1 MSRRWLAALVVAAAV
16 VIAAPGV
23 LAAAQ
28 TRLGLNGGRPSDWPF
43 LAPLLAGQG
52 LTQQGWLDFASRV
65 GENWLPGTT
74 PVAVDYPAQLGPL
87 SGPSALT
94 TDQSTAIG
102 QQNLHAA
109 ILRELAKG
117 EPIVVAGLSEGTLV
131 IDQEL
136 RYLQNDPT
144 APPAQDITFYVFGDM
159 GRGLGQMYLPGVTI
173 PFVGQTFSPL
183 PDSQYDTVVVNEQWD
198 GWANPPDR
206 PWNLLAVL
214 NAVMGAVYTVN
225 GSNDHSQTS
234 LDSMADAVLVSKTTS
249 SLGGTTTTYMIP
261 REQLPLTRPL
271 LQLGVPTWAVDEID
285 KLLMPL
291 IQTGYSTLTPNLG
304 PHIDHGQL
312 VWTSPP
318 APAAE
323 PVSTAAQSDVTP
335 VQTGIASTDAA
346 PDAVATVSAP
356 AENAGQER
364 RAERRTPGDVDT
376 GALLN
381 EDTKS
386 AAPEQPQPT
395 DVREPADPE
404 PVAAVD
410 QPEPPRADPVG
421 ADGSVKED
429 PEPTTTHRPR
439 PDRVREPAD
448 PADASDGTLKNGRD
462 PGSAHR
468 PRPFHVRGGAD
479 SDGTPDVPSQPTP
492 AGGDTT
498 GSDSA
503 EKSPSAANAA

>member
-1 MSRRWLAALVVAAAV
+1 
-16 VIAAPGV
+16 
-23 LAAAQ
+23 
-28 TRLGLNGGRPSDWPF
+28 
-43 LAPLLAGQG
+43 
-52 LTQQGWLDFASRV
+52 
-65 GENWLPGTT
+65 
-74 PVAVDYPAQLGPL
+74 
-87 SGPSALT
+87 
-94 TDQSTAIG
+94 
-102 QQNLHAA
+102 
-109 ILRELAKG
+109 
-117 EPIVVAGLSEGTLV
+117 
-131 IDQEL
+131 
-136 RYLQNDPT
+136 
-144 APPAQDITFYVFGDM
+144 
-159 GRGLGQMYLPGVTI
+159 
-173 PFVGQTFSPL
+173 
-183 PDSQYDTVVVNEQWD
+183 
-198 GWANPPDR
+198 
-206 PWNLLAVL
+206 
-214 NAVMGAVYTVN
+214 
-225 GSNDHSQTS
+225 
-234 LDSMADAVLVSKTTS
+234 
-249 SLGGTTTTYMIP
+249 MIP

-364 RAERRTPGDVDT
+364 RAERRTPGDLDT

-479 SDGTPDVPSQPTP
+479 SDGTPEVPSQPTP